1 MTEAENREIPR
12 PFPSEPDFDHS
23 PLETGPDRPQY
34 LPTAREWEERDTADE
49 HGRNAVVLHASKDR
63 GGRRWSQIL
72 RSSWS

>member
-49 HGRNAVVLHASKDR
+49 PV
-63 GGRRWSQIL
+63 
-72 RSSWS
+72 

>member
-34 LPTAREWEERDTADE
+34 LPTAREWEERDTADVE
-49 HGRNAVVLHASKDR
+49 WLCSICHGKRHRQSEV
-63 GGRRWSQIL
+63 
-72 RSSWS
+72 